1 MTDISTIN
9 EVEDEL
15 RDRFGPLPWQAQNLL
30 YMTRL
35 KLEAGNAGI
44 EAIVRESD
52 RIVLRLRD
60 EVGGGRRALQRHLG
74 RNAEVGNLQIRLD
87 LDRMGADWE
96 KPLMETVQSMAEFR
110 RQLLEE
116 FVGAASGS

>member
-1 MTDISTIN
+1 
-9 EVEDEL
+9 
-15 RDRFGPLPWQAQNLL
+15 
-30 YMTRL
+30 MTRL

-60 EVGGGRRALQRHLG
+60 EVGGWRRALQRHLG

-110 RQLLEE
+110 RQLVEE